1 MAKRYSQPQSGAQID
16 RNNPLS
22 RGLML
27 AYLPQTNFA
36 NLAKQT
42 YPLSSGYA
50 ILATGVGRAGVNR
63 LAYPTR
69 AVTWTPPTGLSQA
82 TVLVVARNLA
92 ESTANIAFDVSS
104 GGGNEFTSY
113 SDNKIYSGGFSGAR
127 YVSAFA
133 IPAGTLLSPFVYAV
147 AGVSGNHSTWLNSQ
161 KIGSASTAAF
171 SAAASWGIGTQPG
184 GAGTNTEVYLALAWD
199 RALSDAELKSISA
212 NPWQLFA
219 PDSSRIWVPV
229 AAGGDSTITQ
239 ADGTSTAGSLGGS
252 ATAATTPT
260 QASGTSTAAS
270 IAASATAAAGVTQAD
285 GASTA
290 ATLVGVASTGST
302 ITQADGS
309 TVASVLAGSA
319 TSSAAATQADGVSTV
334 GTLAGSATAAS
345 VLSSA
350 DGSSSTSTAS

>member
-42 YPLSSGYA
+42 YPLSSAYA

-63 LAYPTR
+63 LAYPSR
-69 AVTWTPPTGLSQA
+69 AVTWAPPTGLSQA

-92 ESTANIAFDVSS
+92 ESTANIAFDVSV

-184 GAGTNTEVYLALAWD
+184 GAGTNTEVY
-199 RALSDAELKSISA
+199 
-212 NPWQLFA
+212 F
-219 PDSSRIWVPV
+219 
-229 AAGGDSTITQ
+229 
-239 ADGTSTAGSLGGS
+239 
-252 ATAATTPT
+252 TT
-260 QASGTSTAAS
+260 
-270 IAASATAAAGVTQAD
+270 
-285 GASTA
+285 
-290 ATLVGVASTGST
+290 
-302 ITQADGS
+302 
-309 TVASVLAGSA
+309 
-319 TSSAAATQADGVSTV
+319 
-334 GTLAGSATAAS
+334 
-345 VLSSA
+345 
-350 DGSSSTSTAS
+350 